1 MTLKE
6 YLEKEINNNREFSD
20 NFENEKSKDYYGGKY
35 DALKELLE
43 LLNNSE
49 FVDVIAVDIPEA
61 ETYSSS
67 DFMYDTSYVFTQ
79 PEDLGF

>member
-6 YLEKEINNNREFSD
+6 YIQKEMNNNSEFVD
-20 NFENEKSKDYYGGKY
+20 NFESEKSKDYYGGKY

-61 ETYSSS
+61 ETFSS
-67 DFMYDTSYVFTQ
+67 DFMYDTSYIFNN
-79 PEDLGF
+79 PNDIGF